1 MLANGWRILRDSVQ
15 GFIADEALSRGAAIA
30 FYSVTSIGPLL
41 VIVVAIAGL
50 AFGQEAA
57 QGAIVGQLTG
67 LMGKQSAEFLQAA
80 IKGAS
85 SPSAGIAAT
94 IIGLVTLLLTATA
107 VFGEMQAALNAIWK
121 AEPRRDTVS
130 RLIRARAASLGLVG
144 ALGFLLLISLVISA
158 AVSALGDWISAAIPF
173 GALLLQTI
181 NFLVSLALIAVLFTA
196 IYKVLPDVA
205 LEWHD
210 VIVGGVATAVLF
222 TIGKTLIGLY
232 IGSSAV
238 ASSYG
243 AAGALIVVLLWIYYS
258 AQIFLLGA
266 EFTKAYAQLNG
277 SRRPAPTRGAPAPG
291 NGAEGGADARHAAV
305 RRGHIA
311 AAHAHQPGAGGAA
324 TVSARHRRRR
334 P

>member
-50 AFGQEAA
+50 AFGQDAA

-85 SPSAGIAAT
+85 SPSAGITAT

-121 AEPRRDTVS
+121 AEPRRDTVT
-130 RLIRARAASLGLVG
+130 RLIRARASSLGLVA

-158 AVSALGDWISAAIPF
+158 AISALSDWISAAVPF
-173 GALLLQTI
+173 GALLLQAV

-266 EFTKAYAQLNG
+266 EFTKAYARAKG
-277 SRRPAPTRGAPAPG
+277 SQQTAPGRNVPASAPTRTV
-291 NGAEGGADARHAAV
+291 AAV
-305 RRGHIA
+305 PRS
-311 AAHAHQPGAGGAA
+311 GAGTSLRLTLINLALVALRRSRRETDGAG
-324 TVSARHRRRR
+324 SER
-334 P
+334 